1 MKAIMEKKA
10 VNKTVICLMVENQPN
25 VLARISSLVGR
36 RSFNISTITASETNV
51 SGITKITL
59 VVNGDDEN
67 VLYQIIAQMKK
78 LENVNEA
85 YVLPDTNSLYRE
97 LLLVKIKATQEE
109 RSALHEM
116 TEIYRGKV
124 VGLNKESMIIEL
136 TGSPKKIDGFMSMLE
151 EYDIIE
157 VSRTGVTGMARDSSE
172 EMKQVLEQAF
182 NLIEHLI
189 RTFNPYGLNRY
200 TPKIRQKR
208 EIQMINKYYD
218 HRIVTFCRNAGRQN
232 SRYHRLRQS
241 GPCPCHEPEGKRR
254 RCCCRSETRLCT
266 RCKGRS
272 SRSEG
277 FGYRRSSG
285 SRQRSYDAGS
295 R

>member
-10 VNKTVICLMVENQPN
+10 VNKTEICLMVENQPN

-136 TGSPKKIDGFMSMLE
+136 TGSPKKIDGFMGMLE

-172 EMKQVLEQAF
+172 EK
-182 NLIEHLI
+182 HLTGI
-189 RTFNPYGLNRY
+189 
-200 TPKIRQKR
+200 
-208 EIQMINKYYD
+208 
-218 HRIVTFCRNAGRQN
+218 
-232 SRYHRLRQS
+232 
-241 GPCPCHEPEGKRR
+241 
-254 RCCCRSETRLCT
+254 
-266 RCKGRS
+266 
-272 SRSEG
+272 
-277 FGYRRSSG
+277 
-285 SRQRSYDAGS
+285 
-295 R
+295 

>member
-1 MKAIMEKKA
+1 MYLH
-10 VNKTVICLMVENQPN
+10 VFPVWFT
-25 VLARISSLVGR
+25 R

-136 TGSPKKIDGFMSMLE
+136 TGSP
-151 EYDIIE
+151 
-157 VSRTGVTGMARDSSE
+157 
-172 EMKQVLEQAF
+172 
-182 NLIEHLI
+182 
-189 RTFNPYGLNRY
+189 
-200 TPKIRQKR
+200 QKR
-208 EIQMINKYYD
+208 LTALWVCWRSMI
-218 HRIVTFCRNAGRQN
+218 
-232 SRYHRLRQS
+232 SLRFLVQ
-241 GPCPCHEPEGKRR
+241 
-254 RCCCRSETRLCT
+254 
-266 RCKGRS
+266 
-272 SRSEG
+272 
-277 FGYRRSSG
+277 
-285 SRQRSYDAGS
+285 A
-295 R
+295 

>member
-10 VNKTVICLMVENQPN
+10 VNKTVICMMVENQPN

-172 EMKQVLEQAF
+172 EK
-182 NLIEHLI
+182 HLTGI
-189 RTFNPYGLNRY
+189 
-200 TPKIRQKR
+200 
-208 EIQMINKYYD
+208 
-218 HRIVTFCRNAGRQN
+218 
-232 SRYHRLRQS
+232 
-241 GPCPCHEPEGKRR
+241 
-254 RCCCRSETRLCT
+254 
-266 RCKGRS
+266 
-272 SRSEG
+272 
-277 FGYRRSSG
+277 
-285 SRQRSYDAGS
+285 
-295 R
+295 

>member
-136 TGSPKKIDGFMSMLE
+136 TGSPKKIDGFMCMLE

-172 EMKQVLEQAF
+172 EK
-182 NLIEHLI
+182 HLTGI
-189 RTFNPYGLNRY
+189 
-200 TPKIRQKR
+200 
-208 EIQMINKYYD
+208 
-218 HRIVTFCRNAGRQN
+218 
-232 SRYHRLRQS
+232 
-241 GPCPCHEPEGKRR
+241 
-254 RCCCRSETRLCT
+254 
-266 RCKGRS
+266 
-272 SRSEG
+272 
-277 FGYRRSSG
+277 
-285 SRQRSYDAGS
+285 
-295 R
+295 

>member
-124 VGLNKESMIIEL
+124 VEL
-136 TGSPKKIDGFMSMLE
+136 TGSPKKIDGFMGMLE

-172 EMKQVLEQAF
+172 EK
-182 NLIEHLI
+182 HLTGI
-189 RTFNPYGLNRY
+189 
-200 TPKIRQKR
+200 
-208 EIQMINKYYD
+208 
-218 HRIVTFCRNAGRQN
+218 
-232 SRYHRLRQS
+232 
-241 GPCPCHEPEGKRR
+241 
-254 RCCCRSETRLCT
+254 
-266 RCKGRS
+266 
-272 SRSEG
+272 
-277 FGYRRSSG
+277 
-285 SRQRSYDAGS
+285 
-295 R
+295 

>member
-1 MKAIMEKKA
+1 MKAIMEKKE
-10 VNKTVICLMVENQPN
+10 VTKTVICLMVENQPN

-78 LENVNEA
+78 LENVREA
-85 YVLPDTNSLYRE
+85 YILQDTNSLYRE

-124 VGLNKESMIIEL
+124 VGLNRESMIIEL

-151 EYDIIE
+151 DYDIIE
-157 VSRTGVTGMARDSSE
+157 VSRTGVTGMARDASE
-172 EMKQVLEQAF
+172 EK
-182 NLIEHLI
+182 HLTGI
-189 RTFNPYGLNRY
+189 
-200 TPKIRQKR
+200 
-208 EIQMINKYYD
+208 
-218 HRIVTFCRNAGRQN
+218 
-232 SRYHRLRQS
+232 
-241 GPCPCHEPEGKRR
+241 
-254 RCCCRSETRLCT
+254 
-266 RCKGRS
+266 
-272 SRSEG
+272 
-277 FGYRRSSG
+277 
-285 SRQRSYDAGS
+285 
-295 R
+295 

>member
-51 SGITKITL
+51 SGITKIT
-59 VVNGDDEN
+59 VVSGTDEN
-67 VLYQIIAQMKK
+67 VLDQLIAQVKK

-136 TGSPKKIDGFMSMLE
+136 TGSPKKIDGFMGMLE

-172 EMKQVLEQAF
+172 EK
-182 NLIEHLI
+182 HLTGI
-189 RTFNPYGLNRY
+189 
-200 TPKIRQKR
+200 
-208 EIQMINKYYD
+208 
-218 HRIVTFCRNAGRQN
+218 
-232 SRYHRLRQS
+232 
-241 GPCPCHEPEGKRR
+241 
-254 RCCCRSETRLCT
+254 
-266 RCKGRS
+266 
-272 SRSEG
+272 
-277 FGYRRSSG
+277 
-285 SRQRSYDAGS
+285 
-295 R
+295 

>member
-97 LLLVKIKATQEE
+97 LLLVKIKATQNE

-151 EYDIIE
+151 DYDIIE

-172 EMKQVLEQAF
+172 EK
-182 NLIEHLI
+182 HL
-189 RTFNPYGLNRY
+189 
-200 TPKIRQKR
+200 
-208 EIQMINKYYD
+208 
-218 HRIVTFCRNAGRQN
+218 
-232 SRYHRLRQS
+232 S
-241 GPCPCHEPEGKRR
+241 GI
-254 RCCCRSETRLCT
+254 
-266 RCKGRS
+266 
-272 SRSEG
+272 
-277 FGYRRSSG
+277 
-285 SRQRSYDAGS
+285 
-295 R
+295 

>member
-136 TGSPKKIDGFMSMLE
+136 TGSPKQIDGFMGMLE

-172 EMKQVLEQAF
+172 EK
-182 NLIEHLI
+182 HLTGI
-189 RTFNPYGLNRY
+189 
-200 TPKIRQKR
+200 
-208 EIQMINKYYD
+208 
-218 HRIVTFCRNAGRQN
+218 
-232 SRYHRLRQS
+232 
-241 GPCPCHEPEGKRR
+241 
-254 RCCCRSETRLCT
+254 
-266 RCKGRS
+266 
-272 SRSEG
+272 
-277 FGYRRSSG
+277 
-285 SRQRSYDAGS
+285 
-295 R
+295 

>member
-151 EYDIIE
+151 DYDIIE

-172 EMKQVLEQAF
+172 EK
-182 NLIEHLI
+182 HLTGI
-189 RTFNPYGLNRY
+189 
-200 TPKIRQKR
+200 
-208 EIQMINKYYD
+208 
-218 HRIVTFCRNAGRQN
+218 
-232 SRYHRLRQS
+232 
-241 GPCPCHEPEGKRR
+241 
-254 RCCCRSETRLCT
+254 
-266 RCKGRS
+266 
-272 SRSEG
+272 
-277 FGYRRSSG
+277 
-285 SRQRSYDAGS
+285 
-295 R
+295 

>member
-97 LLLVKIKATQEE
+97 LLLLKVNATSEQRRPIKEIVD
-109 RSALHEM
+109 
-116 TEIYRGKV
+116 IYRGKIID
-124 VGLNKESMIIEL
+124 LSKDSMIIEL
-136 TGSPKKIDGFMSMLE
+136 TGTPEKLDGFMEVMKE
-151 EYDIIE
+151 HDIAE
-157 VSRTGVTGMARDSSE
+157 VCRTGITA
-172 EMKQVLEQAF
+172 
-182 NLIEHLI
+182 IES
-189 RTFNPYGLNRY
+189 
-200 TPKIRQKR
+200 
-208 EIQMINKYYD
+208 
-218 HRIVTFCRNAGRQN
+218 NAVA
-232 SRYHRLRQS
+232 
-241 GPCPCHEPEGKRR
+241 
-254 RCCCRSETRLCT
+254 
-266 RCKGRS
+266 
-272 SRSEG
+272 
-277 FGYRRSSG
+277 
-285 SRQRSYDAGS
+285 DMDDDM
-295 R
+295 